1 MCRWLDRRF
10 ISDYNFS
17 PFFIFYFRLQFFPFF
32 VALLLMLPT
41 IDVTG
46 EFSDRK
52 SNLNPPDAISG
63 NFSRRNICLK
73 YIFNIQMTLFSS
85 QFCLVVRFNPFS
97 WKRDFFLPS
106 WYFSIW
112 PNSEKLMFAI
122 VRHVDSDG
130 KSNLSPTPRCNF
142 LQDSKMAEHVS
153 SKDNKYLQKNIYKR
167 KRILSTSCAF
177 SSARF

>member
-1 MCRWLDRRF
+1 MF
-10 ISDYNFS
+10 
-17 PFFIFYFRLQFFPFF
+17 
-32 VALLLMLPT
+32 PT
-41 IDVTG
+41 IDVTR
-46 EFSDRK
+46 ELSDRK

-130 KSNLSPTPRCNF
+130 KSNLSPTPGAIFCKILRWQTMFLQKTTNIYKKIF
-142 LQDSKMAEHVS
+142 TKGNAYYPPHVHFLLQDSKMAESFLTATHFCIWYFW
-153 SKDNKYLQKNIYKR
+153 K
-167 KRILSTSCAF
+167 
-177 SSARF
+177 

>member
-1 MCRWLDRRF
+1 MF
-10 ISDYNFS
+10 
-17 PFFIFYFRLQFFPFF
+17 
-32 VALLLMLPT
+32 PT
-41 IDVTG
+41 IDVTR
-46 EFSDRK
+46 ELSDRK

-122 VRHVDSDG
+122 VWHGGSDG
-130 KSNLSPTPRCNF
+130 KSNLSPPPRCNF
-142 LQDSKMAEHVS
+142 LQDSKMAES
-153 SKDNKYLQKNIYKR
+153 FSIKGNKYFQQKNYNRQHI
-167 KRILSTSCAF
+167 F
-177 SSARF
+177 SPMKFSARF